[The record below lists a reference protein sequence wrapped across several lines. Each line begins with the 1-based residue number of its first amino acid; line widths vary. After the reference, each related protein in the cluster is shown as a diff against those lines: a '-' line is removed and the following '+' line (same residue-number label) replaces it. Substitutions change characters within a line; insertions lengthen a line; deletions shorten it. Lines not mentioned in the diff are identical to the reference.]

1 MENMNP
7 IYRVCYLYNTTPEK
21 DLPACWGLAMEKI
34 FTMAKGCWGETWTEE
49 TIEEWIEGFKDEPY
63 DELNGT
69 RTEKDEIDMDMSLEG
84 C

>member
-21 DLPACWGLAMEKI
+21 DLPACWDLAFYRKCG
-34 FTMAKGCWGETWTEE
+34 ACWGETWTEE
-49 TIEEWIEGFKDEPY
+49 AIEEWIEDFKDESY
-63 DELNGT
+63 DELNGAWI
-69 RTEKDEIDMDMSLEG
+69 EIDEIDMDMSLEG